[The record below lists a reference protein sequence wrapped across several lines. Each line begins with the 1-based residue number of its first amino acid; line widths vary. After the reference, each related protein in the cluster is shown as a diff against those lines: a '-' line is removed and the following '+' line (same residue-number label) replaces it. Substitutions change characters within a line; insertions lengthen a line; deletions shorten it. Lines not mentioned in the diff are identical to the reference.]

1 MTPEQAQE
9 VVNRYRVW
17 PFQRLTPEQVKELE
31 KAYTVLRNKQKD
43 DVFEQLG
50 EGRF

>member
-31 KAYTVLRNKQKD
+31 QAYKVLRNKQQED
-43 DVFEQLG
+43 MFNSLG